1 MENIIGAAP
10 KGSTLGYMLAAAEE
24 DNLRDLIAANFDNV

>member
-10 KGSTLGYMLAAAEE
+10 KGGALGYMLAVAEVPPS
-24 DNLRDLIAANFDNV
+24 F

>member
-10 KGSTLGYMLAAAEE
+10 KGGALGYMLDAAE
-24 DNLRDLIAANFDNV
+24 VPPSS